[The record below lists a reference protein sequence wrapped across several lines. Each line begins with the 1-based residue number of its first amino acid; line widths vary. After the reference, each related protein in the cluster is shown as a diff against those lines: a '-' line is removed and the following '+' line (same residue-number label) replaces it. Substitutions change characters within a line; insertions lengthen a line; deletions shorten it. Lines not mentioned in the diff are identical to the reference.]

1 MTLADY
7 MYGLETRLMEIV
19 ARNLVRGNK
28 TDWQEKK
35 LSQLGLV
42 NAEVVAEIKKARK
55 EIKVAAGEDMEGAAR
70 RIMERL
76 KSRLPKNY
84 KDKLEYSPELAEK
97 VFAWINT
104 TDERLNESMST
115 LAQSAGRTYVNAVN
129 TANMRVIT
137 GVSTLD
143 EAIKE
148 AVKDVPRD
156 KLTVFYD
163 KAGRAWSPEGY
174 ARMVVRTNQGRVVS
188 ETLEIMGEQLGTD
201 LVEIS
206 SHMGARPKCAPYQG
220 RIYSRY
226 GKTPGYPLLS
236 ETSYGEP
243 DGIEGINC
251 SHLLYPFI
259 PGVSKKTYHPY
270 PEKSNDKAYELSQEQ
285 RKLESNVR
293 YAKRCA
299 SVELAGGNKES
310 AAQWNA
316 RVKEG
321 QAKLRVFTEE
331 TGRTRQYQRERIFTE

>member
-251 SHLLYPFI
+251 GHILYPFV
-259 PGVSKKTYHPY
+259 PGVSKQTYKPY
-270 PEKSNDKAYELSQEQ
+270 PEKANDKAYELSQQQ
-285 RKLESNVR
+285 RALESQIRN
-293 YAKRCA
+293 AKRQE
-299 SVELAGGNKES
+299 SVLKAGGDTQG
-310 AAQWNA
+310 AAVW
-316 RVKEG
+316 REKVKEN
-321 QAKLRVFTEE
+321 QAALREFIDE
-331 TGRTRQYQRERIFTE
+331 TGRTRQYQRERVFT